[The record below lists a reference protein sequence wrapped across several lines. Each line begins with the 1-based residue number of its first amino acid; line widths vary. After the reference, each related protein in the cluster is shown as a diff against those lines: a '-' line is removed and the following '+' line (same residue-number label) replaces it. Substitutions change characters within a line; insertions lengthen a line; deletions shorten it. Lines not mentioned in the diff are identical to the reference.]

1 MKKTILIQTLLVVFS
16 LILLIFVRFNQPPF
30 EYIPTTIHLS
40 GEGPLE
46 VVVDERPQET
56 SEPRTSEVPSRAE
69 QQAPPQEV
77 PEPEATTETNYQ

>member
-1 MKKTILIQTLLVVFS
+1 MKKTILIQTLLVVFA
-16 LILLIFVRFNQPPF
+16 LILLIFMRFNQPPF

-40 GEGPLE
+40 GEGQVE
-46 VVVDERPQET
+46 TRVEERT
-56 SEPRTSEVPSRAE
+56 EPTPRRQAPSREE